1 MYWVWC
7 TRRTGLWQSYTAIF
21 SNLKDINWAALRAFV
36 SGTQMLVMA
45 FLFLNK
51 VALIALHSEHRYF
64 ASIKNPTTSDRIVIT
79 SQSLYFKQTHFKRHI
94 NTITGRNITVRNGF
108 WWNSGCKTPPLW
120 TGALSCHWTRLEQLS
135 WCTERSGS
143 LLPCPGH
150 PAHCLG
156 FTGLKQLANHHRMP

>member
-108 WWNSGCKTPPLW
+108 WWNSGCKTPPLEHS
-120 TGALSCHWTRLEQLS
+120 AV
-135 WCTERSGS
+135 
-143 LLPCPGH
+143 
-150 PAHCLG
+150 
-156 FTGLKQLANHHRMP
+156 TGLAWSSSVGAQSTQGHSCLALGTLPTAWGSPV